1 MLSNTQVM
9 AILFVFRRF
18 LLICRQSFSQ
28 CFVLQSF
35 FISRRTLWSID
46 CEYLTRYSLFM
57 FLDTLFQKFY
67 FFDLSQSF
75 FCFSKNICGP
85 SFVMSINKQQ
95 TTSLIISTLCPVD
108 KNSTTQHISL
118 PIFLTYL
125 YHMYITFSGEKL
137 ELCSYNLTHLV
148 LGIQLT
154 FL

>member
-1 MLSNTQVM
+1 M

-28 CFVLQSF
+28 RFVLQFF
-35 FISRRTLWSID
+35 FISRRTFWSID

-57 FLDTLFQKFY
+57 FLDKLSWNFY
-67 FFDLSQSF
+67 FFNLSQSF

-85 SFVMSINKQQ
+85 TFVMSINKQQ

-108 KNSTTQHISL
+108 RNSKTQHISL
-118 PIFLTYL
+118 PIFLTYVNTIL
-125 YHMYITFSGEKL
+125 LCTLHSQVRNSNFVLMYIL
-137 ELCSYNLTHLV
+137 AHLV
-148 LGIQLT
+148 LSIHLT